1 MGGKRTPDRIR
12 GHNAVEG
19 FGWTEPCV
27 SGRDADT
34 SRGGGSRMRLRWWAL
49 WATLGLSG
57 HLAAEQGGGPAEP
70 IDTLRARCPTTRNL
84 APAAFEGMAAP
95 SAEQIDEWQQRI
107 RGSLRT
113 DGPPA
118 NAEVVLRA
126 VVGGSMTQT
135 ERSETATVLWRLPD
149 GSWHFVAVE
158 HYPNR
163 WTILPP
169 PAGLTDEQIEAARRS
184 LSGGPL
190 DGAQATALDAL
201 LADPCLDAEPSVV
214 AGALPLLLGVRPMQ
228 PCYDGVAHTV
238 ELVGAGRRRVY
249 MQACLHFLAGEL
261 IGLALSPHAEG
272 EGPVMPAGPTLA
284 SLESARAYAEEV
296 LREKAEYGSGAWVN
310 ATDAAGGYAF
320 IHRESGFRCAATQPA
335 EIQVYGP
342 AFGEPSAGGGRCV
355 RNAFRTVRGG
365 TILSEWTV
373 ARRQSPSDVQRRVRA
388 AADDWFSGHY
398 GSEAPRRIDTRTVT
412 IGGVRML
419 RAEVAGEPHADARD
433 DELTVVL
440 GAEQDGWTVV
450 VRATGSA
457 ADPAAVDDAAV
468 REWRHVLETRAPAQG

>member
-1 MGGKRTPDRIR
+1 
-12 GHNAVEG
+12 
-19 FGWTEPCV
+19 
-27 SGRDADT
+27 
-34 SRGGGSRMRLRWWAL
+34 
-49 WATLGLSG
+49 
-57 HLAAEQGGGPAEP
+57 
-70 IDTLRARCPTTRNL
+70 
-84 APAAFEGMAAP
+84 MAAP
-95 SAEQIDEWQQRI
+95 SAGQIDEWQQRI

-135 ERSETATVLWRLPD
+135 ERSETATMLWRLPD
-149 GSWHFVAVE
+149 GSWHFLAAE

-163 WTILPP
+163 LVSPPPP
-169 PAGLTDEQIEAARRS
+169 PARLTDEQIEAARRS

-190 DGAQATALDAL
+190 DGVQATALDAL

-214 AGALPLLLGVRPMQ
+214 AGALPLLEGVRPMQ
-228 PCYDGVAHTV
+228 PCYDAVAHTV
-238 ELVGAGRRRVY
+238 ELVRAGRRRVY

-261 IGLALSPHAEG
+261 IGLALSPHSEG
-272 EGPVMPAGPTLA
+272 EAPVIPASPTLA
-284 SLESARAYAEEV
+284 SLESARAYADEV
-296 LREKAEYGSGAWVN
+296 LRAEAEYGSEAWVN

-320 IHRESGFRCAATQPA
+320 IHRETGFRCAATQPA
-335 EIQVYGP
+335 EILVFGP
-342 AFGEPSAGGGRCV
+342 DFEDRAAGGGRCA

-365 TILSEWTV
+365 TILSELRV
-373 ARRQSPSDVQRRVRA
+373 ARRQSPSDVQRRVRV

-398 GSEAPRRIDTRTVT
+398 GSEAPRRIGMRTVT
-412 IGGVRML
+412 IGGVRMS
-419 RAEVAGEPHADARD
+419 RAEVAGEPNADARD

-457 ADPAAVDDAAV
+457 GDPAAVEAAAA
-468 REWRHVLETRAPAQG
+468 REWRHLLETRAPPQG